1 VKQPDL
7 FANLGGPGQRALT
20 AHQFAL
26 DTLRQAILSG
36 ELPPNTRLVQAN
48 IAQNLGIS
56 TTPVREALR
65 DLVKESLV
73 VSDPHRGAVVR
84 GLDIEEVREVYQ
96 MREAL
101 EPLLV
106 PRVVG
111 KLSETILDRC
121 DDLVREMDRVRDPVR
136 FVELNAQ
143 FHGLF
148 HRQIAGTRLGDV
160 LSGLIDAAELY
171 VHRSLQQQPDR
182 MREANEEHRLILA
195 AFRDED
201 VAAAKKLTRRHLR
214 STLSLIESAEEQPV

>member
-1 VKQPDL
+1 M
-7 FANLGGPGQRALT
+7 FANLGGAGPRALT

-26 DTLRQAILSG
+26 ETLRRAILSG

-48 IAQNLGIS
+48 IARNLGVS

-84 GLDIEEVREVYQ
+84 GLDIEEVREVYE

-106 PRVVG
+106 PRVAG
-111 KLSETILDRC
+111 KLSKAVLDQGEV
-121 DDLVREMDRVRDPVR
+121 LIAEMDRVRDPVM
-136 FVELNAQ
+136 FVELNSQ
-143 FHGLF
+143 FHSLF
-148 HRQIAGTRLGDV
+148 HQQISGTRLGDV

-171 VHRSLQQQPDR
+171 VHRSLQRQPDR
-182 MREANEEHRLILA
+182 MHEANQEHRLILA

-201 VAAAKKLTRRHLR
+201 VAAAKRLTRQHLR
-214 STLSLIESAEEQPV
+214 STLSLIESAEVQPG